1 MIKLIGTP
9 EFDKLA
15 GDVFNDRL
23 AQANLVT
30 KTDLDATF
38 SRINWKITE
47 NKSKM
52 LLLENEFN
60 KLKTYDSD
68 YFIGKSHF
76 EEDGTQN

>member
-9 EFDKLA
+9 EFNKLA

-23 AQANLVT
+23 TQANLVT